1 MKYFRFLPVVV
12 LSLCTTFL
20 THSAF
25 SQTEITTL
33 SSSSVSESETNG
45 SFVITSTID
54 AASSDDVFIPLSFS
68 GEAEFNQD
76 YTVDFDTEGDETT
89 IYSSGNSNYGKMK
102 ILPNGNY
109 LFLDGS
115 FLKIYNPEDESLI
128 TKNLNNNYEGNRG
141 IGVVSNTSFYA

>member
-1 MKYFRFLPVVV
+1 MKYYRFLPVVV

-33 SSSSVSESETNG
+33 SSSSVSESETDG

-68 GEAEFNQD
+68 GDAEFNQD
-76 YTVDFDTEGDETT
+76 YLLILIQKVTKQLYIVLGIVITE
-89 IYSSGNSNYGKMK
+89 K
-102 ILPNGNY
+102 
-109 LFLDGS
+109 
-115 FLKIYNPEDESLI
+115 
-128 TKNLNNNYEGNRG
+128 
-141 IGVVSNTSFYA
+141 